1 MRLQLSSKLNYITL
15 SDNCIIKSFLILITI
30 WNAKLNIRLL
40 KAFVILAEK
49 GNYADAA
56 RALFISQPALTKQ
69 INLLESQV
77 NIALFSR
84 GRHGAVLT
92 AGGRRLLP
100 EAEKVVR
107 QTQLFMQHAERVSK
121 GVEGHITVGF
131 GLSSFYLAPRCI
143 ADFRRDYPG
152 VEMSLTDLPSFQQY
166 ELLQNDELQV
176 GFVRV
181 PPPVALEY
189 LPLFTDRLV
198 LVAPATSPTMTAA
211 EWLTKRPLLRLYD
224 ERGRGLNAQIDRF
237 LHDNG
242 LFISS
247 TQLTDDI
254 QTIVAMVIAGIGVA
268 ILPTSVTHIAP
279 PELVII
285 PLTGESI
292 SWKVGIAWDASR
304 EDVIRDN
311 FIASVAAALP
321 GHPNSAA
328 MPQAPDHTDA

>member
-1 MRLQLSSKLNYITL
+1 MRLQLFSKLNYITL

-40 KAFVILAEK
+40 KAFVVLAEK

-77 NIALFSR
+77 NMSLFSR

-92 AGGRRLLP
+92 ANGKRLLP

-121 GVEGHITVGF
+121 GVEGHIAVGF

-143 ADFRRDYPG
+143 ADFRRDFPG

-166 ELLQNDELQV
+166 EQLQNDELQV
-176 GFVRV
+176 GFVRA

-198 LVAPATSPTMTAA
+198 LVAPAASPTMSVA

-254 QTIVAMVIAGIGVA
+254 QTIVAMVVAGIGVA

-279 PELVII
+279 PELMIF

-292 SWKVGIAWDASR
+292 SWEVGIAWDASR

-311 FIASVAAALP
+311 FIASVAAAFP
-321 GHPNSAA
+321 GHPDSAA
-328 MPQAPDHTDA
+328 KRQAPDHTDA

>member
-1 MRLQLSSKLNYITL
+1 M
-15 SDNCIIKSFLILITI
+15 
-30 WNAKLNIRLL
+30 NIRLL
-40 KAFVILAEK
+40 KAFLTLAEK

-77 NIALFSR
+77 NMSLFSR
-84 GRHGAVLT
+84 GRHGAILT
-92 AGGRRLLP
+92 ASGRRLLQ

-107 QTQLFMQHAERVSK
+107 QTQSFMQHAEWVSK
-121 GVEGHITVGF
+121 GIEGHITVGF

-181 PPPVALEY
+181 PPPAALEY

-198 LVAPATSPTMTAA
+198 LVAPATSAKMSAT
-211 EWLTKRPLLRLYD
+211 EWLAKRPLLRLYD
-224 ERGRGLNAQIDRF
+224 ERGRGLNTQIDRY
-237 LHDNG
+237 LHDND

-268 ILPTSVTHIAP
+268 ILPNSVTHIAP
-279 PELVII
+279 PERVII
-285 PLTGESI
+285 PLTGVSI
-292 SWKVGIAWDASR
+292 SWQVGIAWDASK

-311 FIASVAAALP
+311 FIASIRK
-321 GHPNSAA
+321 GISA
-328 MPQAPDHTDA
+328 DCG

>member
-1 MRLQLSSKLNYITL
+1 M
-15 SDNCIIKSFLILITI
+15 
-30 WNAKLNIRLL
+30 NIRLL
-40 KAFVILAEK
+40 KAFLTLAEK

-77 NIALFSR
+77 NMSLFSR
-84 GRHGAVLT
+84 GRHGAILT
-92 AGGRRLLP
+92 ASGRRLLQ

-107 QTQLFMQHAERVSK
+107 QTQSFMQHAEWVSK
-121 GVEGHITVGF
+121 GIEGHITVGF

-181 PPPVALEY
+181 PPPAALEY

-198 LVAPATSPTMTAA
+198 LVAPATSAKMSAT
-211 EWLTKRPLLRLYD
+211 EWLAKRPLLRLYD
-224 ERGRGLNAQIDRF
+224 ERGRGLNTQIDRY
-237 LHDNG
+237 LHDND

-268 ILPTSVTHIAP
+268 ILPNSVTHIAP
-279 PELVII
+279 PERVII

-292 SWKVGIAWDASR
+292 SWQVGIAWDASK

-311 FIASVAAALP
+311 FIASIRK
-321 GHPNSAA
+321 GISA
-328 MPQAPDHTDA
+328 DCG

>member
-1 MRLQLSSKLNYITL
+1 MRLQWFSKLNYITITN
-15 SDNCIIKSFLILITI
+15 NCIIKSFLILITI

-40 KAFVILAEK
+40 KAFVVLAEK

-69 INLLESQV
+69 IHLLESQV
-77 NIALFSR
+77 NMSLFSR

-92 AGGRRLLP
+92 ANGRRLLP

-121 GVEGHITVGF
+121 GVEGHIAVGF

-166 ELLQNDELQV
+166 EQLQNDELQV

-198 LVAPATSPTMTAA
+198 LVAPAASPTMSAA

-242 LFISS
+242 LFTSS

-254 QTIVAMVIAGIGVA
+254 QTIVAMVVAGIGVA

-279 PELVII
+279 PELMII

-292 SWKVGIAWDASR
+292 SWEVGIAWDASR
-304 EDVIRDN
+304 EDVIREN
-311 FIASVAAALP
+311 FIASVAAAFP
-321 GHPNSAA
+321 GHPCSAA
-328 MPQAPDHTDA
+328 TPQAPDHTDA

>member
-1 MRLQLSSKLNYITL
+1 MYLQLSLKLNYITL
-15 SDNCIIKSFLILITI
+15 SDNCIIKTFLILITI

-40 KAFVILAEK
+40 KAFVVLAEK

-77 NIALFSR
+77 NMSLFSR

-92 AGGRRLLP
+92 ANGRRLLP

-121 GVEGHITVGF
+121 GVEGYIAVGF

-143 ADFRRDYPG
+143 ADFRRDFPG

-166 ELLQNDELQV
+166 EQLQNDELQV

-198 LVAPATSPTMTAA
+198 LVAPAASPTMSVA
-211 EWLTKRPLLRLYD
+211 EWLAKRPLLRLYD

-254 QTIVAMVIAGIGVA
+254 QTIVAMVVAGIGVA

-279 PELVII
+279 PELMIF

-292 SWKVGIAWDASR
+292 SWEVGIAWDASR

-311 FIASVAAALP
+311 FIASVAAAFP
-321 GHPNSAA
+321 GHPDSAA
-328 MPQAPDHTDA
+328 MHQAPDHTDA

>member
-1 MRLQLSSKLNYITL
+1 M
-15 SDNCIIKSFLILITI
+15 
-30 WNAKLNIRLL
+30 NIRLL
-40 KAFVILAEK
+40 KAFLTLAEK

-77 NIALFSR
+77 NMSLFSR
-84 GRHGAVLT
+84 GRHGATLT
-92 AGGRRLLP
+92 ASGRRLLP

-107 QTQLFMQHAERVSK
+107 QTQSFMQHAEWVSK
-121 GVEGHITVGF
+121 GMEGHITVGF

-181 PPPVALEY
+181 PPPAALEY

-198 LVAPATSPTMTAA
+198 LVAPATSAKMSAT
-211 EWLTKRPLLRLYD
+211 EWLAKRPLLRLYD
-224 ERGRGLNAQIDRF
+224 ERGRGLNTQIDRY
-237 LHDNG
+237 LHDND

-268 ILPTSVTHIAP
+268 ILPNSVTHIAP
-279 PELVII
+279 PERVII

-292 SWKVGIAWDASR
+292 SWQVGIAWDASK

-311 FIASVAAALP
+311 FIASIRK
-321 GHPNSAA
+321 GISA
-328 MPQAPDHTDA
+328 DCG

>member
-1 MRLQLSSKLNYITL
+1 MNL
-15 SDNCIIKSFLILITI
+15 
-30 WNAKLNIRLL
+30 RLL
-40 KAFVILAEK
+40 KAFMVLAEK

-69 INLLESQV
+69 INLLESQL
-77 NIALFSR
+77 NMSLFSR
-84 GRHGAVLT
+84 GRHGAILT
-92 AGGRRLLP
+92 ASGRRLLP

-107 QTQLFMQHAERVSK
+107 QTQSFMQHAEWVSK
-121 GVEGHITVGF
+121 GMEGHIAVGF

-181 PPPVALEY
+181 PPPAALEY

-198 LVAPATSPTMTAA
+198 LVAPATSAKMSAT
-211 EWLTKRPLLRLYD
+211 EWLSKRPLLRLYD
-224 ERGRGLNAQIDRF
+224 ERGRGLNTQIDRY
-237 LHDNG
+237 LHDND

-279 PELVII
+279 PELVIM

-292 SWKVGIAWDASR
+292 SWQVGIAWDASK

-311 FIASVAAALP
+311 FIASIRK
-321 GHPNSAA
+321 GISA
-328 MPQAPDHTDA
+328 DCG

>member
-1 MRLQLSSKLNYITL
+1 MRLQLFSKLNYITL

-30 WNAKLNIRLL
+30 WNEKLNIRLL
-40 KAFVILAEK
+40 KAFVVLAEK

-77 NIALFSR
+77 NMSLFSR

-92 AGGRRLLP
+92 ANGKRLLP

-121 GVEGHITVGF
+121 GVEGHIAVGF

-143 ADFRRDYPG
+143 ADFRRDFPG

-166 ELLQNDELQV
+166 EQLQNDELQV
-176 GFVRV
+176 GFVRA

-198 LVAPATSPTMTAA
+198 LVAPAASPTMSVA

-254 QTIVAMVIAGIGVA
+254 QTIVAMVVAGIGVA

-279 PELVII
+279 PELMIF

-292 SWKVGIAWDASR
+292 SWEVGIAWDASR

-311 FIASVAAALP
+311 FIASVAAAFP
-321 GHPNSAA
+321 GHPDSAA
-328 MPQAPDHTDA
+328 KRQAPDHTDA

>member
-1 MRLQLSSKLNYITL
+1 MRLQWFSKLNYITITN
-15 SDNCIIKSFLILITI
+15 NCIIKSFLILITI

-40 KAFVILAEK
+40 KAFVVLAEK

-69 INLLESQV
+69 IHLLESQV
-77 NIALFSR
+77 NMSLFSR

-92 AGGRRLLP
+92 ANGKRLLP

-121 GVEGHITVGF
+121 GVEGHIAVGF

-143 ADFRRDYPG
+143 ADFRRDFPG

-166 ELLQNDELQV
+166 EQLQNDELQV

-198 LVAPATSPTMTAA
+198 LVAPAASPTMSVA
-211 EWLTKRPLLRLYD
+211 EWLAKRPLLRLYD

-254 QTIVAMVIAGIGVA
+254 QTIVAMVVAGIGVA

-292 SWKVGIAWDASR
+292 SWEVGIAWDASR

-311 FIASVAAALP
+311 FIASVAAAFP
-321 GHPNSAA
+321 GHPDSAA
-328 MPQAPDHTDA
+328 MRQAPDHTDA

>member
-1 MRLQLSSKLNYITL
+1 MRLQLFSKLNYITL

-40 KAFVILAEK
+40 KAFVVLAEK

-77 NIALFSR
+77 NMSLFSR

-92 AGGRRLLP
+92 ANGKRLLP

-121 GVEGHITVGF
+121 GVEGHIAVGF

-143 ADFRRDYPG
+143 ADFRRDFPG

-166 ELLQNDELQV
+166 EQLQNDELQV

-198 LVAPATSPTMTAA
+198 LVAPAASPTMSVA

-254 QTIVAMVIAGIGVA
+254 QTIVAMVVAGIGVA

-279 PELVII
+279 PELMIF

-292 SWKVGIAWDASR
+292 SWEVGIAWDASR

-311 FIASVAAALP
+311 FIASVAAAFP
-321 GHPNSAA
+321 GHPDSAA
-328 MPQAPDHTDA
+328 MHQAPDHTDA